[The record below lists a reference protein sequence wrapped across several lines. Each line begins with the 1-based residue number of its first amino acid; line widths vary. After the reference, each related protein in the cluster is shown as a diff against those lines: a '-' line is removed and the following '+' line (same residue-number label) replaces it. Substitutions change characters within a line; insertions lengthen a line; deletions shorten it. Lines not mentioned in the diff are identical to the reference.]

1 MRKYP
6 PLRKRCS
13 LLDKRERK
21 NRSVCRKGQ
30 SSVVVCEGRLWCKKG
45 MARRLWGR
53 KGVVCNVGY
62 NCGVG
67 CKCGVVVKGSNEVL
81 CIHFHSHH

>member
-6 PLRKRCS
+6 PLLRKLRS
-13 LLDKRERK
+13 LLDERVWEDGSVRRE
-21 NRSVCRKGQ
+21 GQ
-30 SSVVVCEGRLWCKKG
+30 SNVVVCECKQEVACR
-45 MARRLWGR
+45 MWGK
-53 KGVVCNVGY
+53 KGVVCKVGY